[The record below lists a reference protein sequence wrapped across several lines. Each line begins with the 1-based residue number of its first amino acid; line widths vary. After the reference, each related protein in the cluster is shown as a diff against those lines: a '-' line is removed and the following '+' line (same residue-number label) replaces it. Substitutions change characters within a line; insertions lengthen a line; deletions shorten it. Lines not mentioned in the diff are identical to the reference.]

1 MSSTPSTALTAFARA
16 PDHTQRRPAARI
28 ARALEAY
35 KIPFLYGTTTTTERQ
50 ALAGLDDDDAPKLNR
65 HGRRAAAARGDPPAA
80 PDPEREAIAA
90 LLPYGALFPTNADN
104 APMTKHGF
112 EDAASTA
119 EGVAEL
125 AAAYPHRYGWGFV
138 PKPGFMVLD
147 IDRKNGKDGLAT
159 LRALEAEHGEL
170 APTFEWKTRSDGL
183 ARLYTTNGVEVT
195 KSEGRTGVGLDIRAV
210 NGYQVA
216 PPTPGYEFI
225 RWAEPAA
232 APAWLVKSA
241 QTSAKQ
247 TAKPKAVACAVE
259 DADWQIRKARRFL
272 AERLHNEPSGEDG
285 HRFALACQVR
295 DFGLSEPTALVAM
308 SAWNEQADYPRDANE
323 IEKAVANAYR
333 YAQNAPGAAVAA
345 FAHLIEPEDAEP
357 GPEADDEPPKA
368 PPRLAPQVTMVEITG
383 GKDIPPRPWVYGK
396 HLQRRTVSVTAAHGG
411 VGKTSL
417 AITDALAMATGRDL
431 LGTKPVDGP
440 HRVLLVNREDGHDEL
455 RRRIEAAASLHG
467 ITTADLGGR
476 LHLVSRD
483 DCGDLLFV
491 DADGRVPNGAA
502 EAGAKEI
509 MAIGADVVIFDPLV
523 SFHEADEN
531 SNPAMDRVIKTAAKI
546 ASMTECAIDLVHH
559 SAKGSARDQDKTAAA
574 RGASSIV
581 DGCRA
586 MRVLT
591 RMSTDEAPKL
601 GVDKEDRVR
610 YVRQDNAKANMA
622 PLEKARWFELVD
634 ISLDNAAGDYEADHV
649 GAIRRWVPPSEEA
662 TQPEAVKTLW
672 ADIAAYLD
680 EDPLGRART
689 SRNTNNAWIG
699 HAVAEFADLGE
710 TRVME
715 DAECKANRT
724 KAAGMVK
731 DAVAAGILEVA
742 YLSDA
747 NSDNRPCYRVTA
759 AARPHG

>member
-1 MSSTPSTALTAFARA
+1 MPQPYNSTDPARS
-16 PDHTQRRPAARI
+16 
-28 ARALEAY
+28 
-35 KIPFLYGTTTTTERQ
+35 Q
-50 ALAGLDDDDAPKLNR
+50 ALAGLLETDAEPRPNR
-65 HGRRAAAARGDPPAA
+65 RDRRAAAARGDPKPVSPA
-80 PDPEREAIAA
+80 PDPEGEALSDAERRALPRWLAHGGVFPITVTTDPVSGKVRKAPLTPHGHLDAVHTIEDVAA
-90 LLPYGALFPTNADN
+90 LAA
-104 APMTKHGF
+104 KHP
-112 EDAASTA
+112 DR
-119 EGVAEL
+119 
-125 AAAYPHRYGWGFV
+125 HGWGFR
-138 PKPGFMVLD
+138 PNDDRFVLD
-147 IDRKNGKDGLAT
+147 VDRKNGVDGLET
-159 LRALEAEHGEL
+159 LAALEAEHGPLPPVLVWSTPSGGE
-170 APTFEWKTRSDGL
+170 
-183 ARLYTTNGVEVT
+183 ARLLAADETVGSSV
-195 KSEGRTGVGLDIRAV
+195 GRVGEGLDIRGP
-210 NGYQVA
+210 NGWQA
-216 PPTPGYEFI
+216 IPPTAGYAIKGEGTT
-225 RWAEPAA
+225 AAA
-232 APAWLVKSA
+232 APAWLVER
-241 QTSAKQ
+241 TR
-247 TAKPKAVACAVE
+247 KAVREVLVEAAVHQ
-259 DADWQIRKARRFL
+259 DQDYQIGMARRFL
-272 AERLHNEPSGEDG
+272 ASRLHNEPGGEDE
-285 HRFALACQVR
+285 HRYALACKLR
-295 DFGLSEPTALVAM
+295 DFGLTEPTALEEMAK
-308 SAWNEQADYPRDANE
+308 WNEQADHPRAANE
-323 IEKAVANAYR
+323 IEKAVTNAYR
-333 YAQNAPGAAVAA
+333 HAQNAPGAAVAA
-345 FAHLIEPEDAEP
+345 FDALIDHDAEP
-357 GPEADDEPPKA
+357 AAEEPTEDDKPKA
-368 PPRLAPQVTMVEITG
+368 PPRLAPRVTSVEITG
-383 GKDIPPRPWVYGK
+383 GRDIPPRPWVYGK

-467 ITTADLGGR
+467 ITTAGLGGR

-491 DADGRVPNGAA
+491 DADGRVPDGAA
-502 EAGAKEI
+502 EAAAKEI

-559 SAKGSARDQDKTAAA
+559 SAKGSAREHDKTAAA

-591 RMSTDEAPKL
+591 RMSTDEAQKL
-601 GVDKEDRVR
+601 GVDVEDRVR

-622 PLEKARWFELVD
+622 PLAAARWFELVD
-634 ISLDNAAGDYEADHV
+634 ISLNNAAGGREADHV
-649 GAIRRWVPPSEEA
+649 GAIRSWVPPSEEA

-689 SRNTNNAWIG
+689 HINAREAWIG

-710 TRVME
+710 TRVMD

-724 KAAGMVK
+724 KARQMVK
-731 DAVAAGILEVA
+731 DAVAAGILKRIEG
-742 YLSDA
+742 LSDGKG
-747 NSDNRPCYRVTA
+747 DKRPVYTVTA